1 MSAFLF
7 VVAGKDVFP
16 FGLASDENSDSD
28 FQIHTGIRGDNDSGN
43 TLNNRE
49 ILRLLDPRVN
59 SLNYIYDTFE
69 WKHCAEDGIDFNDA
83 FGYDESEEEGVD
95 RTETTSKAEK
105 KKAGSGTRPTFR
117 QGGPKYPRYK
127 VMEEE
132 FKKWATR
139 RGNNQQ
145 A

>member
-1 MSAFLF
+1 M
-7 VVAGKDVFP
+7 VAGKDVFP
-16 FGLASDENSDSD
+16 FGLASDEDNDND
-28 FQIHTGIRGDNDSGN
+28 FQIRTGIRGDNDSGN

-69 WKHCAEDGIDFNDA
+69 WKHCMDDGINFNDA
-83 FGYDESEEEGVD
+83 FGDGESEGDGAD
-95 RTETTSKAEK
+95 RTGEDRTGTTSKDEEK
-105 KKAGSGTRPTFR
+105 KTGSGIRPTFR

-132 FKKWATR
+132 FKKWATT